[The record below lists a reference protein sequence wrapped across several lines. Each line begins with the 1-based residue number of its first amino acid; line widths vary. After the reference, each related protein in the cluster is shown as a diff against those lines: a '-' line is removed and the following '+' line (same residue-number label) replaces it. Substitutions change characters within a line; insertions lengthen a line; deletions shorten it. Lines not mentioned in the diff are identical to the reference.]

1 MVDEYHKDC
10 INTADHHKLATIDS
24 HLKPG
29 KLFVLHTKIIAIVQN
44 RLKIN
49 LAAPYS
55 LHSLWLQSLNK
66 GSSEHSL
73 QSTHLINQAD
83 KCVHCKYKEKQVK
96 LRKK

>member
-24 HLKPG
+24 HLNPG

-55 LHSLWLQSLNK
+55 L
-66 GSSEHSL
+66 
-73 QSTHLINQAD
+73 QSTLVAESEQRLLRTLLTINTPD
-83 KCVHCKYKEKQVK
+83 KSS
-96 LRKK
+96 R